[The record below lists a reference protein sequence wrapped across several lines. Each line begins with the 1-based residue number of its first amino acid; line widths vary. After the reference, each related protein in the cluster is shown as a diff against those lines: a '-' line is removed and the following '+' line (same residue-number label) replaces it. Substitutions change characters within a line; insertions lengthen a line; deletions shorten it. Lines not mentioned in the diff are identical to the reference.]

1 MAAEISWT
9 IAARRQLDAITA
21 YLTWREPDAV
31 DTVAEAIREQV
42 RRLEGSP
49 YLGAVY
55 QRTRTGE
62 VRETLA
68 ARYRIFYRV
77 LGDGQHVVIMGIH
90 HASRRDPHF

>member
-1 MAAEISWT
+1 MAATVSWT
-9 IAARRQLDAITA
+9 GDASRQLEAIQA

-31 DTVAEAIREQV
+31 VTVAEAIREQV
-42 RRLEGSP
+42 RRLEDTP
-49 YLGAVY
+49 YLGAVF
-55 QRTRTGE
+55 QRGRRGE

-77 LGDGQHVVIMGIH
+77 MGDGQHVVIMGIH